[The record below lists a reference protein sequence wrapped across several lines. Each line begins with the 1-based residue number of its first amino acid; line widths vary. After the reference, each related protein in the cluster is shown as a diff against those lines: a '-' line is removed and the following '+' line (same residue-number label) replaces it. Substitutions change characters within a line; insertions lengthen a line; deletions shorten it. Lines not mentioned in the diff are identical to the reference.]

1 MEKVFKCC
9 KKNFN
14 NLCCITCYDI
24 FHLSCLDRRSD
35 YKELGGYK
43 IYCSTKCEEKDQKNK
58 RNEENNLKEIRKLKN
73 DIIQRDE
80 FMNKLGYEKE
90 DKLNELQKKI
100 HVLEREMK
108 EKDAAYK
115 REKRKTLDFEHDV
128 IETDQKL
135 AIILKEDITE
145 LNLLSRN
152 MVSTIA
158 TLEAEYNECVQS
170 AKLFRMEL
178 EKREHISL
186 KIEEKGIVDI
196 HGSEIKPNKILFIAG
211 SHGRHLVNLL
221 PSKLPH
227 SYQFLSILKPY
238 ATDNEQ
244 NPDNWI
250 APIYSIAIR
259 SAGSITSILKSPT
272 TMTFPFLLIYKL
284 YHIYTW
290 WSVDPP
296 HF

>member
-80 FMNKLGYEKE
+80 LMNKLGYEKE
-90 DKLNELQKKI
+90 DKLNELQKKL

-135 AIILKEDITE
+135 AIILKENEQIIKKLNEKISDLSHTNEELQTKLKSQLEELPKKDDDLGELKEINKDI
-145 LNLLSRN
+145 
-152 MVSTIA
+152 VSSIKQYKTDK
-158 TLEAEYNECVQS
+158 T
-170 AKLFRMEL
+170 
-178 EKREHISL
+178 
-186 KIEEKGIVDI
+186 EEK
-196 HGSEIKPNKILFIAG
+196 K
-211 SHGRHLVNLL
+211 
-221 PSKLPH
+221 
-227 SYQFLSILKPY
+227 
-238 ATDNEQ
+238 
-244 NPDNWI
+244 
-250 APIYSIAIR
+250 
-259 SAGSITSILKSPT
+259 
-272 TMTFPFLLIYKL
+272 
-284 YHIYTW
+284 
-290 WSVDPP
+290 
-296 HF
+296 